1 MPSRT
6 VLLLAL
12 ALVAAACGPGA
23 PSATPS
29 PSPVVIST
37 PEGAADAVRAR
48 VPLLD
53 GIGPADPELV
63 GQSASWT
70 AEPVDGGWRV
80 TFEIGWGDCP
90 AGCID
95 RHALTWDV
103 AADGSPTFVDE
114 TGPPLPEDVLAERQA
129 ASTQTGV
136 AGRATGGP
144 TCPVERPGDPSCAP
158 RLVGGVELVV
168 QDPGGAQVA
177 RVTTDGSGYYR
188 LALPPGDYVLVPPAV
203 EGFMGNPGPVAFTVR
218 DGAETWVDLGWDTGI
233 R

>member
-1 MPSRT
+1 MPGRIA
-6 VLLLAL
+6 LLLVL
-12 ALVAAACGPGA
+12 GLLVAACGAGT

-29 PSPVVIST
+29 PLPITT
-37 PEGAADAVRAR
+37 PAVAADAVRAH

-70 AEPVDGGWRV
+70 AERVEGGWRV

-95 RHALTWDV
+95 RHTLTWDV
-103 AADGSPTFVDE
+103 AADGSLTFVGE
-114 TGPPLPEDVLAERQA
+114 TGPPLPEDLLAERIA

-144 TCPVERPGDPSCAP
+144 TCPVERPGDRSCAP
-158 RLVGGVELVV
+158 RLVGFAGLVV
-168 QDPGGAQVA
+168 QDAGGAEVA

-188 LALPPGDYVLVPPAV
+188 LPLPPGNYVLVPPAV
-203 EGFMGNPGPVAFTVR
+203 EGFMGNPGPVAFTVG
-218 DGAETWVDLGWDTGI
+218 DGGETWLDLGWDTGI